1 MQPGQHR
8 LGHRHRSR
16 DEREVAGEAL
26 EGVQRR
32 EAVGAVGHVVGQE
45 AVGGL
50 GVLAREGP
58 QDVAR
63 EQLVDRL
70 VVDHP
75 VSWSATRSFRIA
87 ARVRV
92 FTVPSGIAS
101 SSAIWTCV
109 LPSK

>member
-1 MQPGQHR
+1 MSPVRAWKASSVARQSVHPGTCSVEQT
-8 LGHRHRSR
+8 
-16 DEREVAGEAL
+16 
-26 EGVQRR
+26 
-32 EAVGAVGHVVGQE
+32 
-45 AVGGL
+45 VGGL
-50 GVLAREGP
+50 GVLAGERP

-101 SSAIWTCV
+101 SSAICTWV